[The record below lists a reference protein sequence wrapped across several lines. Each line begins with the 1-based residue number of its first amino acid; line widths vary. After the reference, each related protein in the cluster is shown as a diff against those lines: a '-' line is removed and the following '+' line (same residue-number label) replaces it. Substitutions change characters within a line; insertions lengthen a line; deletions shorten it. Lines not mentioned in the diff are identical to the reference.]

1 MSAVGKSF
9 ISEQEYLDLERQ
21 APHKSDY
28 YHGEIFAI
36 AGASKEHNKI
46 VPQLFYPSAG
56 IWKGVNVLFFQ
67 AI

>member
-56 IWKGVNVLFFQ
+56 I
-67 AI
+67 